1 MIAAED
7 TITMHWGKLH
17 FIIIGSLTLL
27 IFVTGCDMA
36 PNTDPEPPTG
46 GQRYAMDYDV
56 FAAEID
62 TILTAHG
69 CDNDYCHGGGIR
81 GTFQLSP
88 STDKDIHFDF
98 LQVSLQVTPADPEGS
113 PVLVKPLAESGG
125 GIAHTADS
133 SRYGFLSTDD
143 PHYQAILAWI
153 EAGEYQ

>member
-1 MIAAED
+1 MR
-7 TITMHWGKLH
+7 TSKMH
-17 FIIIGSLTLL
+17 FVTIGSLTLTF
-27 IFVTGCDMA
+27 IVASCEMA
-36 PNTDPEPPTG
+36 SNTDPEPPTG
-46 GQRYAMDYDV
+46 GRKYAMDYNL

-88 STDKDIHFDF
+88 TTDKDIHFDF
-98 LQVSLQVTPADPEGS
+98 LQVSLQVTPADPAGS
-113 PVLVKPLAESGG
+113 PLLVKPLAESSG

-133 SRYGFLSTDD
+133 SRYGFLSTGD

-153 EAGEYQ
+153 EAGEYR